1 MILKLFILILL
12 NYVIKSILII
22 EENML
27 NYVWLGL
34 IILGIGTAITTDIM
48 DQADNKFRNSD
59 PLPIEIMFDES
70 TSLQNDGA
78 YDGKI
83 KVNSDDYNEFYSTLL
98 NSDVLVKAKISV
110 NKAEDKI
117 GIFFKVDENTPEMW
131 KYMAKVSGK
140 DDDLMGTFI
149 IRETIDGKLVSGD
162 LILEEIAFT
171 KMKDVTNSAL
181 DYAGIA
187 VNIALGLIGIMAL
200 WLGVM
205 KVAED
210 AGLIKIIANSV
221 KPLTR
226 FLFPDVPPDH
236 PAMGSI
242 IMNMA
247 ANMLGLGNAATP
259 FGLKAMEELQTLNK
273 DKNTATN
280 AMVTFLAVNTA
291 GLTLIP
297 VTAIAIRAASGSS
310 NPAIIIGTSIF
321 GAMCATTVGITAA
334 KIMEKFPIKKG
345 GFGSWLKSYKK
356 GFIIIA
362 SLIALITVL
371 SITGILS
378 VIFSNLTFLNPELF
392 KGLINIVSIMAIP
405 ALIFIFIGYGA
416 IKKVKVYEVFVEG
429 AKEGFDVA
437 VRIIPYLVAML
448 VAIGIFRAGGGMQI
462 LIAALEPI
470 TSLIGM
476 PAEALPMAIMRPLS
490 GSGSLG
496 IMAEIIATHGPDS
509 FIGILV
515 STFFGSTETTF
526 YVLAVYFGSVNI
538 RNTRHALPAG
548 LLADIAGI
556 IGAVFIVKL
565 LFG

>member
-1 MILKLFILILL
+1 
-12 NYVIKSILII
+12 
-22 EENML
+22 ML

-34 IILGIGTAITTDIM
+34 LVLGIGTALTTDIF
-48 DQADNKFRNSD
+48 DQSKNKYRNGD
-59 PLPIEIMFDES
+59 PLPVEIWFEDS
-70 TSLQNDGA
+70 IAVDQDGS
-78 YDGKI
+78 YDGKLI
-83 KVNSDDYNEFYSTLL
+83 VNADAFNSFYKTSIEE
-98 NSDVLVKAKISV
+98 NIEVEAKITV
-110 NKAEDKI
+110 DKDDNRI
-117 GIFFKVDENTPEMW
+117 TVFFKVDHSSPELW
-131 KYMAKVSGK
+131 NYMAQISGN
-140 DDDLMGTFI
+140 DDDLTGLFQLSSRLSSQSFAGT
-149 IRETIDGKLVSGD
+149 V
-162 LILEEIAFT
+162 ILEEVAFAR
-171 KMKDVTNSAL
+171 MKDVTNAAL
-181 DYAGIA
+181 DYAGTA

-210 AGLIKIIANSV
+210 AGLIRKIANAV
-221 KPLTR
+221 KPITK

-242 IMNMA
+242 IMNIA

-259 FGLKAMEELQTLNK
+259 FGLKAMEELDSLNK
-273 DKNTATN
+273 NKGTATN

-321 GAMCATTVGITAA
+321 GAICATTVGITAT
-334 KIMEKFPIKKG
+334 KILEKFPIKKG
-345 GFGSWLKSYKK
+345 EFGTWLSSYKK
-356 GFIIIA
+356 GLIIFL
-362 SLIALITVL
+362 SVIALIVVL
-371 SITGILS
+371 GISGILTKL
-378 VIFSNLTFLNPELF
+378 FSLLSFINPDFF
-392 KGLINIVSIMAIP
+392 KAIINIISILAIPGLIF
-405 ALIFIFIGYGA
+405 LFIGYGA
-416 IKKVKVYEVFVEG
+416 IKKIKVYEVFVEG

-448 VAIGIFRAGGGMQI
+448 VAIGIFRAGGGMEI
-462 LIAALEPI
+462 LIAVLTPV
-470 TSLIGM
+470 TDFIGM

-496 IMAEIIATHGPDS
+496 IMAEILSVHGPDS

-548 LLADIAGI
+548 LMADVAGI
-556 IGAVFIVKL
+556 LGAVVIVRL